1 MSPNSTSVTKA
12 DLEAMEERLLKAIS
26 SMNDTME
33 RQFHFVAEQLTKTL
47 DGIDEL
53 KKDLNAAVDDIQE
66 TLDNHQL
73 RIQRLERRP
82 PVPA

>member
-1 MSPNSTSVTKA
+1 MSPNSASVTKA

-66 TLDNHQL
+66 ALDNPQL